1 MIFGLEKWQYQGVSG
16 LDFRNPVGAETF
28 NCFKRVFTIERNTNE
43 SSRSDPSP
51 KEVQN
56 AAVKNVIKS
65 NYKVKQQ
72 EEDSSVSETEP
83 TVYAVSGSNPKPWNS
98 PSGLKFPCPM
108 ADHKHEVSTYTE
120 FFALSPLDR
129 WEKKYKS
136 RM

>member
-56 AAVKNVIKS
+56 AAVKKVIN
-65 NYKVKQQ
+65 NYKVQQQ
-72 EEDSSVSETEP
+72 EGDSSGSETE
-83 TVYAVSGSNPKPWNS
+83 TAV
-98 PSGLKFPCPM
+98 
-108 ADHKHEVSTYTE
+108 
-120 FFALSPLDR
+120 
-129 WEKKYKS
+129 
-136 RM
+136 